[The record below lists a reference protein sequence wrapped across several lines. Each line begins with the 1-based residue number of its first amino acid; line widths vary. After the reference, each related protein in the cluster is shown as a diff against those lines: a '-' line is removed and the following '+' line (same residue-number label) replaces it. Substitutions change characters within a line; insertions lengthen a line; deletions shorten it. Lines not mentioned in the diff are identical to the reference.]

1 MKRVK
6 FLSAAHEVF
15 GTITHFGNHRQE
27 ATQVGGRWRGARG
40 LRGAGRHGN
49 RRHRGTHNRL
59 PVLHDLE
66 EAHILVP
73 DGGLP
78 ISSLNCDA
86 EEAVNDPKEAVEDT
100 WEGKVR
106 AQDFVIHGVLLL
118 LQPLSPAVR
127 KFGSLSQREN
137 RKGQRQDTSGAHNCS
152 ASGKDL
158 FFSSAQECTSVDC
171 LIVS

>member
-40 LRGAGRHGN
+40 AGRHGS
-49 RRHRGTHNRL
+49 RRRRGTYDRVS
-59 PVLHDLE
+59 VLHDLE
-66 EAHILVP
+66 EAHIVVP

-86 EEAVNDPKEAVEDT
+86 EEAINHPKEAVKDA
-100 WEGKVR
+100 WEGEVR

-127 KFGSLSQREN
+127 KFRSLSQTERIE
-137 RKGQRQDTSGAHNCS
+137 RDSAETSGATNCS

-158 FFSSAQECTSVDC
+158 FFSSAQVCTSVDC